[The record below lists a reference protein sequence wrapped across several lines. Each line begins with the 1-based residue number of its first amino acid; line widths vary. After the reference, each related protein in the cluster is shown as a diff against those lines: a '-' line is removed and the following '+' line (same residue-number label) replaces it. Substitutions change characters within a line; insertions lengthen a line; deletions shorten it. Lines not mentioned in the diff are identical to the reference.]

1 MKWGQKL
8 NSRRKQ
14 LLFRSHHCGMKEN
27 DILLG
32 EFADKYILKLNDQQ
46 LDDLENLMNQNDID
60 VMNWIIGKAVVP
72 ERYNTDLMKLIKKFN
87 KR

>member
-1 MKWGQKL
+1 M

-14 LLFRSHHCGMKEN
+14 LLFRTHHCGLKEN

-32 EFADKYILKLNDQQ
+32 HFADRYILKLNDQQ
-46 LDDLENLMNQNDID
+46 LDDLEILMNQNDID

-72 ERYNTDLMKLIKKFN
+72 KEYNTELMKLIQKFN
-87 KR
+87 K

>member
-1 MKWGQKL
+1 M

-14 LLFRSHHCGMKEN
+14 LLFRTHHCGLKEN

-32 EFADKYILKLNDQQ
+32 HFADRYILKLNDQQ
-46 LDDLENLMNQNDID
+46 LDDLEILMNQNDID

-72 ERYNTDLMKLIKKFN
+72 QQYNTELMRLIQKFN
-87 KR
+87 K

>member
-1 MKWGQKL
+1 M

-32 EFADKYILKLNDQQ
+32 KFTDRYILKLNDQQ

-60 VMNWIIGKAVVP
+60 VMNWIVGKVAVP
-72 ERYNTDLMKLIKKFN
+72 EKYNTELFKLIKNFN
-87 KR
+87 KL

>member
-1 MKWGQKL
+1 M

-32 EFADKYILKLNDQQ
+32 KFTDRYILKLNDQQ

-60 VMNWIIGKAVVP
+60 VMNWIVGKVAVP
-72 ERYNTDLMKLIKKFN
+72 EKYNTELLKLIKNFN
-87 KR
+87 KL